1 VEGECIQAVVLGMSK
16 RVPRRVPRRV
26 EMGGMKSI
34 MGGGDVEMGIRA
46 AGEAIR
52 NRNGNGNGN

>member
-1 VEGECIQAVVLGMSK
+1 MSR

-34 MGGGDVEMGIRA
+34 MGGGDVEMGVRA

>member
-1 VEGECIQAVVLGMSK
+1 LVEGECIQAVVLGMSR

-34 MGGGDVEMGIRA
+34 MGGGDVEMGVREEV
-46 AGEAIR
+46 EAIGNR
-52 NRNGNGNGN
+52 NRHGN